1 MSEEVCKIFYSIDGV
16 FKNGKPDLKKINTN
30 NEYLRYCPRDNRG
43 VNICKDD
50 IKGVM
55 ILCMHLFTELYKR
68 PLDIQKRENNDN
80 QYVEYVMMWLS
91 FRLFQLQS
99 YSSSTLIDFFNN
111 QIIKSHLAYKFDTEI
126 KKKEHLLHAN
136 LYYMSR
142 LYQLFNEICHIT
154 LKYSKNNRYIK
165 DIKNDSVRFY
175 NNYKSLYD
183 YINEC
188 DSYLSLLNNLKTQYE
203 NFKSSL
209 IKNNRKNRYRS
220 TVSVNLIN
228 LPHTR
233 QADKTSTIG
242 FECPKCKKVNSNIE
256 KINPKAVPKLPKSKS
271 AGSSSQQSQKQAQ
284 KQKSETPPNKPA
296 SRTPPVESPPTP
308 KKTQIP
314 LAPPAEQQPPSPP
327 QHVLSPEP
335 SSTPTIQKEL
345 PGSQGVS
352 NSPVGQ
358 LSDQRNKSKDSD
370 SNQRNTASEIGKQGG
385 DIEHK
390 PEQSQDG
397 QQQNSGS
404 KQGNSNGGSEN
415 SDGLKNIDQ
424 KTPANEPEKQPQS
437 ETKEPSPPE
446 TSQQEQLQT
455 QPGPQN
461 ISEPKI
467 PQKEGSSHPNG
478 QSDSKNE
485 TKGSGNENGN
495 INDGA
500 KKPGAPSGGTGDP
513 PLGPH
518 PPSQDGKSDITNPLN
533 QSETSSTSGE
543 SIDLWSP
550 FFKLLLNG
558 KEYFDKASDFIE
570 QNRQR
575 FNDAKDKITG
585 AYKDAMDSLKG
596 VYSASSDY
604 FNNIINNI
612 TDQLNQVNTPKS
624 GSSGNNLPQSGDQSK
639 KTVDPLPHQP
649 SAPSI
654 DSPPI
659 IPPNPLQ
666 QNQSS
671 PQPQSITPHPP
682 QTDTS
687 TQKTTAQINVQL
699 LKSPS
704 SDPISR
710 HPWNIIP
717 TTWNGSGDCKPKIN
731 LMSVTLVCCTSEQC
745 SLTGVSVTLILIPI
759 ILLIVYKYLSSGWRK
774 EIKRKKN
781 MKKVINSIGG
791 KRPVQIIINASSQKK
806 KIIKSINSVYGK
818 KSPLLNIYKLM
829 QADPVPFINLFF
841 LLIFFVYK
849 RKHNSLEL

>member
-43 VNICKDD
+43 VVKCKDD
-50 IKGVM
+50 IDG
-55 ILCMHLFTELYKR
+55 IDALCACLID
-68 PLDIQKRENNDN
+68 DIFKLPIDKQKRENNDN
-80 QYVEYVMMWLS
+80 QYIEYIMMWLS
-91 FRLFQLQS
+91 FRLFQSQS
-99 YSSSTLIDFFNN
+99 YSSQTLRDFYNN
-111 QIIKSHLAYKFDTEI
+111 RIVKTHLKYGYDYELD
-126 KKKEHLLHAN
+126 KKKQLLDAN

-142 LYQLFNEICHIT
+142 LYQLFNEMCHIT

-188 DSYLSLLNNLKTQYE
+188 DSYLSLLNNLKTLYE

-209 IKNNRKNRYRS
+209 IKNNRRNRYRS

-314 LAPPAEQQPPSPP
+314 LAPPAEQQLPSPP

-404 KQGNSNGGSEN
+404 KQ
-415 SDGLKNIDQ
+415 
-424 KTPANEPEKQPQS
+424 
-437 ETKEPSPPE
+437 
-446 TSQQEQLQT
+446 
-455 QPGPQN
+455 
-461 ISEPKI
+461 
-467 PQKEGSSHPNG
+467 
-478 QSDSKNE
+478 
-485 TKGSGNENGN
+485 
-495 INDGA
+495 
-500 KKPGAPSGGTGDP
+500 GAPSGGTGDP

-585 AYKDAMDSLKG
+585 AYKDAMDSLKS

-624 GSSGNNLPQSGDQSK
+624 SSSGDNLPQSGDQSK
-639 KTVDPLPHQP
+639 KTVDPLPHQS

-671 PQPQSITPHPP
+671 PQPQSIPPHPP
-682 QTDTS
+682 QINTS
-687 TQKTTAQINVQL
+687 TQKTPAQINVQL

-710 HPWNIIP
+710 PPWNIIP

-745 SLTGVSVTLILIPI
+745 SLTGVS
-759 ILLIVYKYLSSGWRK
+759 YLSSGWRK